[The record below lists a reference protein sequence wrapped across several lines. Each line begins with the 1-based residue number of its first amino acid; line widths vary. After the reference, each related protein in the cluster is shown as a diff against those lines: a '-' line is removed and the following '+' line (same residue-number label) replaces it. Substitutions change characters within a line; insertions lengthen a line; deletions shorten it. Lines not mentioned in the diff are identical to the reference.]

1 MRGMTTPHQNPRF
14 IVVQAPPKKSSGSF
28 KTILIGIGS
37 IVVIC
42 VLLVLFYRPD
52 VDPHQVDPAEAAAE
66 AALRDRGIILHHEYD
81 LGGTKPA
88 FKSMA
93 DLETFVDKGRLNSV
107 AAARFANAKIN
118 LGEAAAVDKVTPIRA
133 LDEHH
138 VVIEVNGIEL
148 VMPAAWIK

>member
-1 MRGMTTPHQNPRF
+1 MTTPHQNPRF

-37 IVVIC
+37 IVAIC

-52 VDPHQVDPAEAAAE
+52 VDPHKEDPADSALE
-66 AALRDRGIILHHEYD
+66 AALREQGIVLFREHKLKSEV
-81 LGGTKPA
+81 PA

-93 DLETFVDKGRLNSV
+93 DLETFVDKGRLNV
-107 AAARFANAKIN
+107 AAAARFANAKIHQ
-118 LGEAAAVDKVTPIRA
+118 GEAVAVDKVTPIRA

-138 VVIEVNGIEL
+138 VIIEVNGIEL
-148 VMPAAWIK
+148 VIPTVWIK